1 MRLMV
6 KTELMA
12 ISQGLREMRL
22 DRIVPIVFSLGLM
35 LALSWMIGLHQA
47 AAEESAKS
55 QPLETVR
62 LQLKWRHQFQ
72 FAGYYAAI
80 EQGFFQEA
88 GLKVELIEGEP
99 QLDLSQILLSNQ
111 ADYAVMTPSVLIE
124 RQQGK
129 PFVVLG
135 AIFQHAAN
143 AIITRK
149 DAGLLTPQD
158 LKGKRVM
165 MTPLYDVEAHV
176 MLINEGVPPEAL
188 TIVQHS
194 WSLEDLINNRVQAQT
209 AYLTNEPY
217 LMRQKGVEPAII
229 RPITYGVDFYGDI
242 LVTTEHEITSHPER
256 TAAFYRA
263 VQRGWL
269 YAMDHPEEIARL
281 IIDRYSQ
288 EKTLE
293 HLLFEAQA
301 MQELVR
307 PDLVEIGYMNQERWR
322 RMADIYV
329 QLGLMPAKYSLKGF
343 LYADLQQE
351 MNAAHQHLVSQSL
364 YVLGGAVAVGL
375 VIGFVLLLFNNRLNY
390 QVRKRTAELAA
401 SERHFRSFFDLASV
415 GVAQVE
421 ARSGRFFKIN
431 QKYCNIVGY
440 TQEELCQ
447 KTFRDITHPDDARID
462 RQQRIDLLAGTIT
475 EYTIEKRYLRKDGSL
490 VWVILS
496 VTPMWQPGEEPKYS
510 LAVVRDITVRK
521 LAEEKLVFATKVFE
535 HSIEGI
541 VVTDMKGDILQVNQ
555 AFSKITGYSAEEAIG
570 QNPKILKS
578 NKHEAEFYQRMWTQL
593 SEQGQWSGEIWNRR
607 KSGDVYPEWLTINA
621 VHDPQGRITNYV
633 SIFHDITE
641 LKRQQ
646 EALEHQ
652 AQHDALTGLPN
663 RILFNDRLQMALNRM
678 EREKGNQMALMFL
691 DLDNFKHINDEFG
704 HTAGDQ
710 LLIEL
715 ANRLK
720 VLLRLGDTLARQG
733 GDEFLILLPDIESV
747 DNVCLVANRLLQTM
761 NQPYH
766 YKEIEY
772 FVTGSIGITIA
783 PIDSV
788 YPDTLIKNAD
798 MAMYKAKKMGR
809 NNFQFFTAELDNQAH
824 RRISLEAKLRKAIEM
839 EEFELFYQPQVTSR
853 GGVIFGAEALI
864 RWRHGD
870 QLISPMDFIPLAEE
884 SGLILPLGEW
894 VMRTAAH
901 QVKQWHE
908 DGHRLN
914 VSINISAR
922 QFNGQDLA
930 RLFHEV
936 LVATNLDPGMLYFE
950 ITESMLMGD
959 IEKARRTLFDLRAE
973 GGKFYLD
980 DFGTG
985 YSSLSYLKRLPLD
998 GLKIDRSFIRDLAT
1012 DIDSRA
1018 IAAAIVSLAK
1028 TLNMAIVAEGVE
1040 TVEHLHILDAMSAM
1054 LIQGYLAS
1062 PPIPAADFTN
1072 LLQQGKGLL
1081 PEEIAQA

>member
-1 MRLMV
+1 MAGFTVETR
-6 KTELMA
+6 KATEAQQFFACFSRMIRAFFLL
-12 ISQGLREMRL
+12 G
-22 DRIVPIVFSLGLM
+22 IVFACSCPATLR
-35 LALSWMIGLHQA
+35 QA
-47 AAEESAKS
+47 AAEESTSPKS
-55 QPLETVR
+55 QETVR

-80 EQGFFQEA
+80 EQGYFQEA
-88 GLKVELIEGEP
+88 GLKVELIQGDP
-99 QLDLSQILLSNQ
+99 KLDLSQILLTNQ
-111 ADYAVMTPSVLIE
+111 AEYAVMPPSVLIE

-135 AIFQHAAN
+135 AIFQHSAT
-143 AIITRK
+143 IIMTRK

-158 LKGKRVM
+158 LRGKRVM
-165 MTPLYDVEAHV
+165 MTPLFDAEDHA
-176 MLINEGVPPEAL
+176 MLINEGVPLAAVEIIP
-188 TIVQHS
+188 HS
-194 WSLEDLINNRVQAQT
+194 WSLDDLINRKVDAQS

-217 LMRQKGVEPAII
+217 LMQQKGVEPAII
-229 RPITYGVDFYGDI
+229 RPVTYGVDFYGDL
-242 LVTTEHEITSHPER
+242 LVTTEHEIKNHSER
-256 TAAFYRA
+256 TAAFYQA

-269 YAMDHPEEIARL
+269 YALDHPEEIARL

-288 EKTLE
+288 EKSLE
-293 HLLFEAQA
+293 HLLFEAKA

-307 PDLVEIGYMNQERWR
+307 PELVEIGYMNQERWR
-322 RMADIYV
+322 RMADVYV
-329 QLGLMPAKYSLKGF
+329 QLGLMQPGYSLKGF
-343 LYADLQQE
+343 LYAELQQE
-351 MNAAHQHLVSQSL
+351 MIAAQQRVVTQSL
-364 YVLGGAVAVGL
+364 HVLGVALVAGL
-375 VIGFVLLLFNNRLNY
+375 VVGFVLLLFNNRLNY

-401 SERHFRSFFDLASV
+401 REQHFRSFFDLASV

-421 ARSGRFFKIN
+421 ARSGRFFKVN
-431 QKYCNIVGY
+431 KKYCAIVGY
-440 TQEELCQ
+440 TEEELLE
-447 KTFRDITHPDDARID
+447 KTFREVTHPDDALID
-462 RQQRIDLLAGTIT
+462 QQQRVDLIAGRIT
-475 EYTIEKRYLRKDGSL
+475 EFTTEKRYVRKDGSV

-496 VTPMWQPGEEPKYS
+496 VTPMWRPGETPDYS

-521 LAEEKLVFATKVFE
+521 LAEEKLVFASKVFE

-541 VVTDMKGDILQVNQ
+541 VVTDVKGNILQVNQ

-578 NKHEAEFYQRMWTQL
+578 NKHEPDFYQQMWSQL
-593 SEQGQWSGEIWNRR
+593 STVGQWSGEIWNRR
-607 KSGDVYPEWLTINA
+607 KSGEVYPEWLTINA
-621 VHDPQGRITNYV
+621 VHDSQGRITNYV

-678 EREKGNQMALMFL
+678 ERKGTQVALMFL
-691 DLDNFKHINDEFG
+691 DLDNFKHINDGFG

-733 GDEFLILLPDIESV
+733 GDEFLILLPDIDSIDTV
-747 DNVCLVANRLLQTM
+747 ILVASRLLNTM
-761 NQPYH
+761 RQPFYH
-766 YKEIEY
+766 KDIEY

-783 PIDSV
+783 PVDGL
-788 YPDTLIKNAD
+788 YPDILIKNAD
-798 MAMYKAKKMGR
+798 MAMYRAKKLGR
-809 NNFQFFTAELDNQAH
+809 NNFQFFTAELDGQAH

-839 EEFELFYQPQVTSR
+839 EEFELFYQPQVGSR
-853 GGVIFGAEALI
+853 GGLIFGAEALI

-870 QLISPMDFIPLAEE
+870 ELISPMEFIPLAEE

-894 VMRTAAH
+894 VMRTAAR

-908 DGHRLN
+908 AGHRLN

-922 QFNGQDLA
+922 QFAGQDLA
-930 RLFHEV
+930 RLFRNTV
-936 LVATNLDPGMLYFE
+936 QATGLAAGMLYFE

-959 IEKARRTLFDLRAE
+959 VEKARRILTDLRDE

-998 GLKIDRSFIRDLAT
+998 GLKIDRSFIRDIAT
-1012 DIDSRA
+1012 DMDSRA
-1018 IAAAIVSLAK
+1018 IASAIVSLAK

-1040 TVEHLHILDAMSAM
+1040 TLEHLHILDAMSAM

-1062 PPIPAADFTN
+1062 PPVPAADFTS

-1081 PEEIAQA
+1081 PEERAQD